1 MKYIPRAI
9 PVSAFRFGKHIP
21 PKWYMN
27 LINQGKAFATIDNSD
42 KTNPLKLEIQ
52 LPSGNVTAVPGDW
65 ILLNSEGKIS
75 VLSHDEFTRIYSGV
89 NDG

>member
-1 MKYIPRAI
+1 MKYIPRAT

-21 PKWYMN
+21 PKWHMN
-27 LINQGKAFATIDNSD
+27 LIDQGKAFATIDNSD

-65 ILLNSEGKIS
+65 ILLDPEGKIS
-75 VLSHDEFTRIYSGV
+75 VLSHDEFVGTYREVI
-89 NDG
+89 DG

>member
-1 MKYIPRAI
+1 MKYIPRAT

-52 LPSGNVTAVPGDW
+52 LPSGNVTAAPPPPATG
-65 ILLNSEGKIS
+65 
-75 VLSHDEFTRIYSGV
+75 FY
-89 NDG
+89 

>member
-1 MKYIPRAI
+1 MKYIPREI
-9 PVSAFRFGKHIP
+9 SVSAFRFGKHIP
-21 PKWYMN
+21 PKWYMG
-27 LINQGKAFATIDNSD
+27 LINRGKAFATVDNHD

-52 LPSGNVTAVPGDW
+52 LPTGNVIAVPGDW

-75 VLSHDEFTRIYSGV
+75 VLSHDEFTRIYRGV

>member
-1 MKYIPRAI
+1 MKYIPRAT

-21 PKWYMN
+21 PKWYMK

-65 ILLNSEGKIS
+65 ILLDPEGKIS
-75 VLSHDEFTRIYSGV
+75 VLSHDEFVCTYREV

>member
-1 MKYIPRAI
+1 MKYIPRAT

-27 LINQGKAFATIDNSD
+27 LINKGKAFATIDNSD

-75 VLSHDEFTRIYSGV
+75 ALSHDEFTRIYREV

>member
-1 MKYIPRAI
+1 MKYIPRAT
-9 PVSAFRFGKHIP
+9 PVSALRFGKHIP

-52 LPSGNVTAVPGDW
+52 LPSGNVTAVPRRLDS
-65 ILLNSEGKIS
+65 IRPRRQNKRA
-75 VLSHDEFTRIYSGV
+75 FP
-89 NDG
+89 

>member
-1 MKYIPRAI
+1 MKYIPRAS

-75 VLSHDEFTRIYSGV
+75 VLSHDEFTRIYRGV

>member
-1 MKYIPRAI
+1 MKYIPRAT

-27 LINQGKAFATIDNSD
+27 IINQGKAFATIDNSD

-52 LPSGNVTAVPGDW
+52 LPSGSVTAAPGDW

-75 VLSHDEFTRIYSGV
+75 VFSHDEFVRTYREV

>member
-1 MKYIPRAI
+1 MKYIPRAT

-52 LPSGNVTAVPGDW
+52 LPSGNVIAVPGDW

-75 VLSHDEFTRIYSGV
+75 VLSHDEFTRIYRGV

>member
-1 MKYIPRAI
+1 MKYIPRAT
-9 PVSAFRFGKHIP
+9 PVSAFRFCKHIP
-21 PKWYMN
+21 PKWCMD
-27 LINQGKAFATIDNSD
+27 LINQGKAFATVDNSD

-65 ILLNSEGKIS
+65 ILLDPEGKIS
-75 VLSHDEFTRIYSGV
+75 VLSHDEFTRTYREV

>member
-1 MKYIPRAI
+1 MKYIPREI
-9 PVSAFRFGKHIP
+9 SVSAFRFGKHIP
-21 PKWYMN
+21 PKWYMG
-27 LINQGKAFATIDNSD
+27 LINRGKAFVTVDNHD

-52 LPSGNVTAVPGDW
+52 LPAGSVIAVPGDW

-75 VLSHDEFTRIYSGV
+75 VLSHDEFTRIYRGV

>member
-1 MKYIPRAI
+1 MKYIPRAT

-27 LINQGKAFATIDNSD
+27 LINQGKAFATIDNRD

-52 LPSGNVTAVPGDW
+52 LPSGNVTAAPGDW
-65 ILLNSEGKIS
+65 ILLDPEGKIS
-75 VLSHDEFTRIYSGV
+75 VLSNDEFTRNYREV

>member
-1 MKYIPRAI
+1 M
-9 PVSAFRFGKHIP
+9 S
-21 PKWYMN
+21 

-52 LPSGNVTAVPGDW
+52 LPTGNVTAVPGDW
-65 ILLNSEGKIS
+65 ILLNTEGKIS
-75 VLSHDEFTRIYSGV
+75 VLSHDEFVSTYREV

>member
-1 MKYIPRAI
+1 MKYIPRAT

-27 LINQGKAFATIDNSD
+27 LINKGKAFATIDNSD

-75 VLSHDEFTRIYSGV
+75 VLSHGEFTRIYRGV

>member
-1 MKYIPRAI
+1 MKYIPRAT

-52 LPSGNVTAVPGDW
+52 LPSGNATAVPGDW

-75 VLSHDEFTRIYSGV
+75 VLSHDEFTRIYRGV

>member
-1 MKYIPRAI
+1 MKYIPRAT

-27 LINQGKAFATIDNSD
+27 LINQGKAFATIDNRD

-52 LPSGNVTAVPGDW
+52 RPSGNVTAAPGDW
-65 ILLNSEGKIS
+65 ILLDPEGKIS
-75 VLSHDEFTRIYSGV
+75 VLSNDEFTRNYREV

>member
-1 MKYIPRAI
+1 MKYIPRAT

-21 PKWYMN
+21 PKWHMN

-65 ILLNSEGKIS
+65 ILLDPEGKIS
-75 VLSHDEFTRIYSGV
+75 VLSHDEFVRTYREA